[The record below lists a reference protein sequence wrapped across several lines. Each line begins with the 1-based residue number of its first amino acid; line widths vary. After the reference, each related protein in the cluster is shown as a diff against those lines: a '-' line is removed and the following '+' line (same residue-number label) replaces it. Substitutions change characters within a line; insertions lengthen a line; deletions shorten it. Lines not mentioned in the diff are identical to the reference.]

1 MGSGGSSTRI
11 QKRDPEP
18 EYLTNI
24 RSELLDKVMPGLQ
37 SFNPDD
43 WNTARQTANNALSQQ
58 SQLLSQIPGA
68 INQNNA
74 IASEIAN
81 VARTGN
87 IPSGVTDRLNDSV
100 NQNLKSGLGTML
112 NNLAGR
118 GVVNSSITGQG
129 ISNLSQQAADAYNRN
144 YLQAYNPVLGGL
156 GQAMQGQQSNSASLL
171 SAVNALGNI
180 PSQAY
185 EGVGAQLTPAFNMWK
200 ALQSSYDNRED
211 YDTVVKQ
218 GK

>member
-144 YLQAYNPVLGGL
+144 YLQAYNSVLGGL